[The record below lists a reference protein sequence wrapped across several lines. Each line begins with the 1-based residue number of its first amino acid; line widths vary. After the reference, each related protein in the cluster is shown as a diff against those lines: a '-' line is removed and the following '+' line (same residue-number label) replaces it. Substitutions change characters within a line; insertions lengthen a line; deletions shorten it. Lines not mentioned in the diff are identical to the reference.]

1 MPFRASTETITDL
14 TIRLLQAEGYN
25 ALDCNDSFI
34 PVTHDGPGLFNFDPT
49 RQPLFSPNAP
59 TIPEKVWDQRRCY
72 DLTVLNVANFIVY
85 VSQIEDISG
94 LSFFSDSIDINQCR
108 ALWDSLRPW
117 LKEQGYTLYT
127 YLPVYRYES
136 PHTDFSGEHMH
147 PFAYFVKGNQ
157 DSVNGQCEYPFSF
170 SIQPKVR
177 ILASS

>member
-1 MPFRASTETITDL
+1 MTGL
-14 TIRLLQAEGYN
+14 TIQILQAEGYD

-34 PVTHDGPGLFNFDPT
+34 PITHDGPGLFNSDPT
-49 RQPLFSPNAP
+49 GKPLFSHNAP
-59 TIPEKVWDQRRCY
+59 TISEKVWDQCQRY
-72 DLTVLNVANFIVY
+72 DLTVLNVADFIVY
-85 VSQIEDISG
+85 VSQIEDITG

-108 ALWDSLRPW
+108 ALWDSLRSW

-136 PHTDFSGEHMH
+136 PHTDFSGEQMH
-147 PFAYFVKGNQ
+147 PFAYFVKENQ
-157 DSVNGQCEYPFSF
+157 DSVNGQWEYPFSF